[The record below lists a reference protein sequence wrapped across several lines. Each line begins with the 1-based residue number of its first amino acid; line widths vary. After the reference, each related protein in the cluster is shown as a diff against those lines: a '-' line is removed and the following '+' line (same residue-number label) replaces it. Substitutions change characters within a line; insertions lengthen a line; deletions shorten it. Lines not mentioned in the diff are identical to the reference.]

1 MALFDRETRELIEKL
16 INQVDVDLRT
26 DFSIGI
32 ISSENEYT
40 SVLTAEIR
48 NRINARLPL
57 KSAAFSQKLKSN
69 EEQAWGV
76 DACVLLI
83 DYDKGVGKLCL
94 FEAKS
99 DRPNW
104 DYLKPNYQPPISHFS
119 SQIARQVAPNKQGF
133 VVWEQFYSSKPNG
146 TPIGDR
152 NPKGSTCILHHL
164 AFKHNGTPPN
174 PNVWTDNDID
184 TLALEKQRVSK
195 MGSLVRT
202 VCKCKLGKR
211 FDFSELEEL
220 LRERIPVRHI
230 LFLEGGRVV
239 SENNSYHSIAK
250 RYQERFP
257 DYKES
262 TGRQ

>member
-16 INQVDVDLRT
+16 INQVDVDLRS
-26 DFSIGI
+26 DFSRGI
-32 ISSENEYT
+32 ITSEDEYT
-40 SVLTAEIR
+40 TVLTAEIR
-48 NRINARLPL
+48 NRIDARLPL
-57 KSAAFSQKLKSN
+57 KSSAFSQKLKSN

-83 DYDKGVGKLCL
+83 DHDSNVWKLCL

-104 DYLKPNYQPPISHFS
+104 DYLKHNSQPPISHFS
-119 SQIARQVAPNKQGF
+119 SQIARQVVPNKQGF

-164 AFKHNGTPPN
+164 AFYHNGTPPN
-174 PNVWTDNDID
+174 PKVWTDNDID
-184 TLALEKQRVSK
+184 TLARDWQKVSK
-195 MGSLVRT
+195 MGGLVNT
-202 VCKCKLGKR
+202 VCKCKLGKP

-230 LFLEGGRVV
+230 LFLEGGGDV
-239 SENNSYHSIAK
+239 SVNYSCHSFAK